1 MNKWEAVGGKN
12 LFFKKP
18 IELCPRCKCEM
29 DAEFWDN
36 GFGRYSVQVGPW
48 HCYDCGF
55 TEGDDVKQAEIDKS
69 RTKDLDDYHRS
80 LFDSL

>member
-12 LFFKKP
+12 IAFKKP
-18 IELCPRCKCEM
+18 VELCPRCKCEM

-36 GFGRYSVQVGPW
+36 GFGPYSVQVGPW

-55 TEGDDVKQAEIDKS
+55 TEGDSDPEVKPVDTTTDISD
-69 RTKDLDDYHRS
+69 
-80 LFDSL
+80 F